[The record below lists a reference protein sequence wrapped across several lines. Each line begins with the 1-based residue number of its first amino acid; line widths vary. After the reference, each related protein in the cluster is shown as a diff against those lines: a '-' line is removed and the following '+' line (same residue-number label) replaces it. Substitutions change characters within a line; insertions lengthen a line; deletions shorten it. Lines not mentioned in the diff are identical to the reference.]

1 MMWWYGSSDCR
12 AVHDM
17 KSILT
22 SYMYND
28 GIADRQSDSSFCFC
42 FQQNTHLK
50 DPAGIKQA
58 PRNWQTLQRPLMKP
72 SQLFWQCAHIAK
84 TGDAGI
90 AEESGKTTTITNQG
104 LLLSPRAIWIISC
117 WIKVT
122 AVDAS
127 SILATAPCC
136 GTSLLLTSSTKPSA
150 NGNVSTTTQPLHTRL
165 TASGAAFL
173 SPFLLL
179 ENKPF
184 LAVQI
189 STLFKNLIAWANL
202 SIIAESY
209 NSNYLVV

>member
-1 MMWWYGSSDCR
+1 
-12 AVHDM
+12 
-17 KSILT
+17 
-22 SYMYND
+22 MYND
-28 GIADRQSDSSFCFC
+28 TIWDRIADRQSDSSFCFC

-136 GTSLLLTSSTKPSA
+136 GTSLSLTSSTKVPMA
-150 NGNVSTTTQPLHTRL
+150 TWTCRPLLSHCTLDLQRVARL
-165 TASGAAFL
+165 FWVHFYFWKTN
-173 SPFLLL
+173 PF
-179 ENKPF
+179 
-184 LAVQI
+184 
-189 STLFKNLIAWANL
+189 
-202 SIIAESY
+202 
-209 NSNYLVV
+209 